1 MERFQKQPTKANL
14 AQLVEHH
21 LAKVDVEGSS
31 PLVRSISYGGV
42 AQLVEQVTLNH
53 WVHGSSPC
61 TPTIKE
67 KSADG
72 SIFLFLSPAS
82 HFSFMVYDIPCGFQG
97 PLRGASYARAVQAIA
112 CLHLPRAALRL
123 PPAVNCRPYSLR
135 SASEGAFAGLLPR
148 PALAAK

>member
-1 MERFQKQPTKANL
+1 MCPVFERANL

-61 TPTIKE
+61 TPTIKKKE
-67 KSADG
+67 STLTG
-72 SIFLFLSPAS
+72 RFFCFYPLSSQFPQLA
-82 HFSFMVYDIPCGFQG
+82 
-97 PLRGASYARAVQAIA
+97 
-112 CLHLPRAALRL
+112 
-123 PPAVNCRPYSLR
+123 R
-135 SASEGAFAGLLPR
+135 SAPSRF
-148 PALAAK
+148 

>member
-1 MERFQKQPTKANL
+1 MERCQKQPTKANL

-61 TPTIKE
+61 TPTIKR
-67 KSADG
+67 KIGRRVDFFVFIPRLSKLTTHTDG
-72 SIFLFLSPAS
+72 TLT
-82 HFSFMVYDIPCGFQG
+82 
-97 PLRGASYARAVQAIA
+97 
-112 CLHLPRAALRL
+112 
-123 PPAVNCRPYSLR
+123 
-135 SASEGAFAGLLPR
+135 
-148 PALAAK
+148 

>member
-1 MERFQKQPTKANL
+1 MCPVFERANL

-61 TPTIKE
+61 TPTIKKKE
-67 KSADG
+67 STLTG
-72 SIFLFLSPAS
+72 RFFCFYPLSSPS
-82 HFSFMVYDIPCGFQG
+82 
-97 PLRGASYARAVQAIA
+97 R
-112 CLHLPRAALRL
+112 
-123 PPAVNCRPYSLR
+123 SLR
-135 SASEGAFAGLLPR
+135 S
-148 PALAAK
+148 LAVLSSRFRVLGFGF